1 MKLGLLF
8 NKNIL
13 QTVDKF
19 ICSCYKCFLL
29 LTSCLLINSNNKFTK
44 RIYQT
49 SKSFQFVHGQ
59 HGHGPQMLQHLREL
73 IVPLRHCSM
82 AKILVS
88 AENKGKYKF
97 IIIFVTKHHK
107 VVFILF
113 RYISSLYLFSPKS
126 NQMRRF
132 FFVLACKFRI
142 DEEKRDC
149 SQLNKSNLCHNIHN
163 VRLCFV
169 RTIRLLA

>member
-8 NKNIL
+8 NIYIYKNIL
-13 QTVDKF
+13 QSVDKF

-73 IVPLRHCSM
+73 IFPLRQGSM
-82 AKILVS
+82 ANLALKIKENVS
-88 AENKGKYKF
+88 
-97 IIIFVTKHHK
+97 
-107 VVFILF
+107 L
-113 RYISSLYLFSPKS
+113 
-126 NQMRRF
+126 
-132 FFVLACKFRI
+132 
-142 DEEKRDC
+142 
-149 SQLNKSNLCHNIHN
+149 
-163 VRLCFV
+163 
-169 RTIRLLA
+169 

>member
-1 MKLGLLF
+1 MKLGLLL
-8 NKNIL
+8 NIYIYKNIL

-73 IVPLRHCSM
+73 IVPLSHCLM
-82 AKILVS
+82 AKILFSV
-88 AENKGKYKF
+88 EKKTKYKF
-97 IIIFVTKHHK
+97 IIIFVSKEN
-107 VVFILF
+107 FEQ
-113 RYISSLYLFSPKS
+113 YG
-126 NQMRRF
+126 
-132 FFVLACKFRI
+132 
-142 DEEKRDC
+142 
-149 SQLNKSNLCHNIHN
+149 
-163 VRLCFV
+163 
-169 RTIRLLA
+169 